1 MKRSMFLTNR
11 YDDSEKIDWKFKIA
25 SLSTAVKGIEQSLIN
40 EESYSSEKKRI
51 VKGMFKRLEAM
62 EKIHEVSMVLSPED
76 DKKVEEHI
84 NKIILGMTII
94 KNDVSGDFLAKTL
107 WPDSVSGSEITDDDI
122 ASVDDLTINFR
133 RGNMQSSQQ

>member
-1 MKRSMFLTNR
+1 MKRSQFLTNR

-51 VKGMFKRLEAM
+51 VKGMFKRVDAM

-107 WPDSVSGSEITDDDI
+107 WPDSISGSEITDEVI

-133 RGNMQSSQQ
+133 RDNMQSGR